1 MFFTLLS
8 HLQLADSTFCLLQ
21 NPGTLLK
28 SFGPSRKSSFSYFS
42 KNTYVTDLTHS
53 VFVVSLVCT
62 FHTEQRSLYLSTDT
76 VSHLKLLYKSNYLR
90 IMNPNKTCN
99 IKLVHLLSVTQRP
112 PSCQLSFQRRFSQ
125 TIYTGSEMKKSS
137 SQEQKI
143 ASDDDPLSPWR
154 AAKPRKPL
162 RDLADAQDSPK
173 GRRQEQENES
183 PPNSSHKES
192 TRLESGLR
200 GVGGMDLSQVV
211 GHYHSFQA

>member
-1 MFFTLLS
+1 MS
-8 HLQLADSTFCLLQ
+8 VE
-21 NPGTLLK
+21 
-28 SFGPSRKSSFSYFS
+28 FS
-42 KNTYVTDLTHS
+42 
-53 VFVVSLVCT
+53 
-62 FHTEQRSLYLSTDT
+62 EEA
-76 VSHLKLLYKSNYLR
+76 
-90 IMNPNKTCN
+90 P
-99 IKLVHLLSVTQRP
+99 
-112 PSCQLSFQRRFSQ
+112 Q
-125 TIYTGSEMKKSS
+125 TNYTGSEMKKSS
-137 SQEQKI
+137 SQEQKMP
-143 ASDDDPLSPWR
+143 SDDDPLSPWR

>member
-1 MFFTLLS
+1 
-8 HLQLADSTFCLLQ
+8 
-21 NPGTLLK
+21 
-28 SFGPSRKSSFSYFS
+28 
-42 KNTYVTDLTHS
+42 
-53 VFVVSLVCT
+53 
-62 FHTEQRSLYLSTDT
+62 
-76 VSHLKLLYKSNYLR
+76 
-90 IMNPNKTCN
+90 MNPNKTCN

-112 PSCQLSFQRRFSQ
+112 PSCQLSFQRRCHKQF
-125 TIYTGSEMKKSS
+125 YTGSKMKKSS
-137 SQEQKI
+137 SQEQKM

-200 GVGGMDLSQVV
+200 GVGSLDLSQVV
-211 GHYHSFQA
+211 GHCHSFQAWQPMCGRPLVPWGRLQHCRCLLNLRLRLSTSQSWRTQTTQS